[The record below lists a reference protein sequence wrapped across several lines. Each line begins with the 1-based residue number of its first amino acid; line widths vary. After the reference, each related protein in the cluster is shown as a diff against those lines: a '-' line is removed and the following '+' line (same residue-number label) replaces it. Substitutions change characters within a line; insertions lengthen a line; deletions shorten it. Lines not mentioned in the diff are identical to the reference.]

1 MPLELML
8 RRMRDKTVQ
17 DHTELP
23 VRTPGKTPRAL
34 VSPQLC
40 YLCVE
45 AALVFQYRH
54 GLQREGVS
62 VMNLS
67 DMVGRKQ
74 TPEGNG
80 PLHERTAS
88 PPDYKIDFT
97 NMRRVQP
104 EESLTKK
111 VLSPQASHA
120 AEYEHGVDYLIR
132 GLVDLL
138 PKHDS
143 IWPLDDRAKWLRLAV
158 GIFDLG
164 YKAGDGEHGDI
175 RVVFVKQQAAS

>member
-1 MPLELML
+1 
-8 RRMRDKTVQ
+8 
-17 DHTELP
+17 
-23 VRTPGKTPRAL
+23 
-34 VSPQLC
+34 
-40 YLCVE
+40 
-45 AALVFQYRH
+45 
-54 GLQREGVS
+54 
-62 VMNLS
+62 
-67 DMVGRKQ
+67 MVGRKQ

-80 PLHERTAS
+80 PLRERTAS
-88 PPDYKIDFT
+88 PPDYKIDFA

-104 EESLTKK
+104 EESLPKK

-120 AEYEHGVDYLIR
+120 AEYEHGIDYLIR

-164 YKAGDGEHGDI
+164 YKAGDGEHRDI
-175 RVVFVKQQAAS
+175 RVVFVKQQATS